1 MSKVWLVT
9 GAGSGIGAGTVKAA
23 ITAGDRV
30 IATGRNISK
39 VKAALQGIESENLVI
54 VELDVI
60 DEAQAKGAVAAATER
75 FGRLDVLVNNAG
87 YVLSGTFETLATQ
100 QVRQLFDTNFFG
112 VINLMRAA
120 LPVMRKQRAGHIL
133 NVSSVAGVLGMAN
146 SSAYASS
153 KFALEGLSLSVM
165 LEVERFG
172 IKVTVVEPGY
182 FRTDL
187 VNPTNIKFGEDKVAD
202 YEDGGDTRQ
211 IMAKVHG
218 NQPGDPDKFGDAL
231 VQVVGMENPPRIF
244 VAGSDALK
252 LIAPSIDMRLQDMRA
267 FTDLSKSTDGQ
278 F

>member
-187 VNPTNIKFGEDKVAD
+187 VNPSNIKFGEAQIPD
-202 YEDGGDTRQ
+202 YDDGRDLRQ
-211 IMAKVHG
+211 IMASIDGK
-218 NQPGDPDKFGDAL
+218 QPGDPDKLGAAL

-252 LIAPSIDMRLQDMRA
+252 MIAPSIDMRLQDMQS